1 MRKGKGT
8 FLIVLGAAL
17 IAASLLLTVYN
28 MQTELKAGAHS
39 AQILE
44 QLTEQKAAQQPA
56 NTAPTETTLPPEAE
70 IETIWQ
76 PDYVR
81 FPEMEMPAVEFEG
94 HLYIG
99 TLRIPSLGL
108 ELPVMSD
115 WSYPQLKIAP
125 CRFSG
130 SAYQNDLIV
139 IAHNYNSHFGQLK
152 KLMPGEEIS
161 FTDMAGNVFCYAVA
175 ETEILKPRQME
186 ELVGTDYPLT
196 LLTCTIGGETR
207 VTVRCEKT
215 GEIPAR

>member
-8 FLIVLGAAL
+8 YLILLGVIL
-17 IAASLLLTVYN
+17 IAAALLLTLHN
-28 MQTELKAGAHS
+28 MRTELKAGEYS
-39 AQILE
+39 AQILK
-44 QLTEQKAAQQPA
+44 QMTESKVIRH
-56 NTAPTETTLPPEAE
+56 TESTTITETALSAE
-70 IETIWQ
+70 NGMADVWK

-81 FPEMEMPAVEFEG
+81 FPEMEMPTVEFEG
-94 HLYIG
+94 NLYIG
-99 TLRIPSLGL
+99 TLRVPSLGL

-130 SAYQNDLIV
+130 SVYQNDLIV
-139 IAHNYNSHFGQLK
+139 IAHNYNFHFGQLK

-161 FTDMAGNVFCYAVA
+161 FTDMMGNVFCFAVA

-186 ELVGTDYPLT
+186 ELVGTAYPLT
-196 LLTCTIGGETR
+196 LLTCTVGGETR

-215 GEIPAR
+215 GEIPAQ